1 MPSFLFRLSTSST
14 MQYLLTLS
22 DDVNVKEMSKIFTRY
37 RLNILEVAMWTMLTS
52 KKFWQCRQCKVNI
65 GSISYEVMLI
75 LYQYC
80 IQCSYEKERCI
91 KHEWQKSVRQ
101 SKNTCIF
108 FFYYRVLKRLSE
120 SEIQNKDIL
129 EERSLNLKL
138 YFTWNKISRK
148 KIH

>member
-22 DDVNVKEMSKIFTRY
+22 DDVNVKEMSTIFTRY
-37 RLNILEVAMWTMLTS
+37 RLNIVEVAMWTMLTS

-65 GSISYEVMLI
+65 SSISYEVMLI

-80 IQCSYEKERCI
+80 IQCSDEKERCI

-108 FFYYRVLKRLSE
+108 FLLYMSLCWKDCPWVKFKIKIFLKKE
-120 SEIQNKDIL
+120 V
-129 EERSLNLKL
+129 
-138 YFTWNKISRK
+138 
-148 KIH
+148 